1 MKLEIIVQWIQSQPT
16 KSITTDDVWYVP
28 KDTQQ
33 RKLASRRDI
42 LQKPTSNINIQQVY
56 IFINDTDDSI
66 LVLYL

>member
-1 MKLEIIVQWIQSQPT
+1 MTLDAIVQWIQSQPT

-42 LQKPTSNINIQQVY
+42 QQTPTFNINIQQVY
-56 IFINDTDDSI
+56 IFINDADDSI